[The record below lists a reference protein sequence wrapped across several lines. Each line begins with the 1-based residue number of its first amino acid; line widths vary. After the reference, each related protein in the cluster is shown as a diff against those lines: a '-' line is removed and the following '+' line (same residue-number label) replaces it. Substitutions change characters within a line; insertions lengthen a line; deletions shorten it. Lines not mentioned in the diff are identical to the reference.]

1 MCQFS
6 RQQDPPRP
14 FSFAFVLLSPFIFA
28 PSPHPRSPPSPFP
41 PSSVYSQMPPLCF
54 RSPSP
59 PPPSSS
65 FPLPSPSP
73 SSPSSPPSS
82 PSFSY
87 LPLLLSLLPLFLLRI
102 PLPPSR
108 TSSSSPASPPPL
120 PSVPSSLNTTMGL
133 QVLMAC
139 KFWTDEH
146 WVWVSGLVGA
156 AFTVLCNVLT
166 VLMLKYLN
174 HKHPWSKAQP
184 AISQHQIDGR
194 EAALTGGHSDYTE
207 APIGLSGGE
216 EFTQHG
222 MVLPFHPLI
231 LSFHNVNYFVDMPSK
246 LKYKSTPPGQRL
258 QLLHN
263 VSGVFRPGVLTAL
276 MGVSG
281 AGKTTLMD
289 VLEGRKT
296 GGYIEG
302 DIRVS
307 GNPKVQET
315 FLRVSGYCEQED
327 IHTPQVT
334 VYESLLYSA
343 WLRLP
348 QEIARH
354 VVMEF
359 VEEVMGLVEL
369 EAVRGAL
376 MGTAGRDGLPVEQR
390 KRLTMAVELVA
401 NPSIIFLDEPT
412 SGLDARAAAIVMR
425 AVRNTVNTGRAVVC
439 TIHQPS
445 IHIFEAFDESIP
457 GVQPIQ
463 PGANP
468 AAWMLEVKTP
478 AAAGMLGADFSQLFR
493 QSETVQSSPVS
504 ITPLIHRT
512 MNSLNQQSS
521 VPLNGEADLF
531 FPTQHPTMQLSQ
543 FATHLWKRHLMYW
556 RMPDYNGACLFFS
569 FVMSLFIGAV
579 FFGFGKAR
587 EIPPDIVNVMG
598 ALYTAALFLGSI
610 PYALAQGMIELPYLV
625 LQEVVY
631 SLLTYS
637 MIQFE
642 WTLSKFMLYLRF
654 QFLTLLYFTC
664 FGIMASAISA
674 AEGLAVL
681 LSAFIYSLWNLL
693 CGFLLP
699 QPLGDVTTLVVSPP
713 GMPAQTV
720 SQFIQLYYRFFHDW
734 LGYATA
740 ILLGFSAL
748 FFCVF
753 IYALRNLNFQRR

>member
-108 TSSSSPASPPPL
+108 TSSSSPCFPPSPALCPL
-120 PSVPSSLNTTMGL
+120 LAQHNNGPS
-133 QVLMAC
+133 A
-139 KFWTDEH
+139 
-146 WVWVSGLVGA
+146 
-156 AFTVLCNVLT
+156 
-166 VLMLKYLN
+166 
-174 HKHPWSKAQP
+174 WSKAQP

-457 GVQPIQ
+457 GVPPIQ

-468 AAWMLEVKTP
+468 AAWMLE
-478 AAAGMLGADFSQLFR
+478 
-493 QSETVQSSPVS
+493 SSPVS